1 MTLARFLQHQSTMI
15 KNSLITVIDD
25 DESVR
30 ESLQG
35 LLKLLGFTVHA
46 FSSAEDF
53 LNSDSLRKTDCL
65 VLDVRMPEMS
75 GPDLQ
80 MKLKESRAQIP
91 IIFITAHDEDNARS
105 HALQA
110 GAVDFLLK
118 PFSHEALINA
128 IRVALQRR

>member
-1 MTLARFLQHQSTMI
+1 MI
-15 KNSLITVIDD
+15 KNSLITVVDD

-35 LLKLLGFTVHA
+35 FLKQLGFAVNA
-46 FSSAEDF
+46 FSSAKEF
-53 LNSDSLRKTDCL
+53 LESDSLRKTDCI

-91 IIFITAHDEDNARS
+91 IIFITAHDDDNIRS
-105 HALQA
+105 HALQM

-118 PFSHEALINA
+118 PFSDEALINA

>member
-1 MTLARFLQHQSTMI
+1 MI
-15 KNSLITVIDD
+15 ENSLITVIDD

-35 LLKLLGFTVHA
+35 FLKSLGFTVHA
-46 FSSAEDF
+46 FSSAEEF
-53 LNSDSLRKTDCL
+53 LNSDSLHKTDCI

-80 MKLKESRAQIP
+80 MKLKESRTHIP
-91 IIFITAHDEDNARS
+91 IIFITAHDEDNVRS
-105 HALQA
+105 HALQT

-118 PFSHEALINA
+118 PFSDEALIAA
-128 IRVALQRR
+128 IRVALQTS

>member
-1 MTLARFLQHQSTMI
+1 MI
-15 KNSLITVIDD
+15 KNSQITIIDD

-35 LLKLLGFTVHA
+35 FLKTLGFNVHA
-46 FSSAEDF
+46 FSSAEEF
-53 LNSDSLRKTDCL
+53 LNSDSLRKTDCI

-80 MKLKESRAQIP
+80 MKLKESRAEIP
-91 IIFITAHDEDNARS
+91 IIFITAHDEDNVRS
-105 HALQA
+105 HALQT

-118 PFSHEALINA
+118 PFSDKALIDA
-128 IRVALQRR
+128 IGLALQRS

>member
-1 MTLARFLQHQSTMI
+1 MI

-35 LLKLLGFTVHA
+35 LLKLLGFDVHA
-46 FSSAEDF
+46 FSSAKEF
-53 LNSDSLRKTDCL
+53 LNSDLLRKTDCL

>member
-1 MTLARFLQHQSTMI
+1 MTN
-15 KNSLITVIDD
+15 NSVITVIDD

-35 LLKLLGFTVHA
+35 FLKSLGFTVHA

-53 LNSDSLRKTDCL
+53 LNSDSLRKTDCI
-65 VLDVRMPEMS
+65 VLDVRMPKMS

-80 MKLKESRAQIP
+80 MKLKESREQIP
-91 IIFITAHDEDNARS
+91 IIFITAHEEDNVRS
-105 HALQA
+105 HALQT

-118 PFSHEALINA
+118 PFSDEALINA
-128 IRVALQRR
+128 IRMALQTT